1 MTRLELAMGDEGVG
15 MRFGARFNAPVGRP
29 PGLDRL
35 LLSIMVQHFEEILPI
50 EPVMVSAKPYHL
62 FMEHDRRAQELRRLL
77 AGIDRSQK
85 LADLAPFTQ
94 ARIEGTYAHLL
105 ELAGVGDR
113 RWDASCRV
121 LAVLRAISADLERAF
136 HASTGATAR
145 EADASS
151 PEGVAGESESP
162 EDLLGDLGYE
172 SDGDGE
178 VRGGGPDPTRHTP
191 GMSIMES
198 HIRACVDQDMAYE
211 LLRILTGTRGAS
223 AKLDILHNKI
233 FVAWADRLES
243 LSAEVLV
250 SQRQEH
256 IPGGELDRRFLA
268 AIRNA
273 ASRAAVQAAS
283 SLFSEETMEYWGDK
297 FQSE

>member
-1 MTRLELAMGDEGVG
+1 
-15 MRFGARFNAPVGRP
+15 
-29 PGLDRL
+29 
-35 LLSIMVQHFEEILPI
+35 
-50 EPVMVSAKPYHL
+50 
-62 FMEHDRRAQELRRLL
+62 
-77 AGIDRSQK
+77 
-85 LADLAPFTQ
+85 
-94 ARIEGTYAHLL
+94 
-105 ELAGVGDR
+105 
-113 RWDASCRV
+113 
-121 LAVLRAISADLERAF
+121 
-136 HASTGATAR
+136 
-145 EADASS
+145 
-151 PEGVAGESESP
+151 
-162 EDLLGDLGYE
+162 
-172 SDGDGE
+172 
-178 VRGGGPDPTRHTP
+178 
-191 GMSIMES
+191 MSIMES

-273 ASRAAVQAAS
+273 ASRAAVEAAS

-297 FQSE
+297 FQ